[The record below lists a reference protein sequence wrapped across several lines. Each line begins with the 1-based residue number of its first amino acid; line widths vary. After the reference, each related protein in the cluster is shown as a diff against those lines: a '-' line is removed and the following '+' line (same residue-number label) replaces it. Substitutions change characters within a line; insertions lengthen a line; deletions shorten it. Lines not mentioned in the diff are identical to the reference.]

1 MTMNRDE
8 LPADLSPEQV
18 AFLQGWFWAKGVEAP
33 HDQVMLE
40 ALEALMDWQAVEEK
54 RLLRT

>member
-8 LPADLSPEQV
+8 LPPDLTPEQI
-18 AFLQGWFWAKGVEAP
+18 AFLQGWFWAKGVEDP

-40 ALEALMDWQAVEEK
+40 ALEALMDWQVSEEK